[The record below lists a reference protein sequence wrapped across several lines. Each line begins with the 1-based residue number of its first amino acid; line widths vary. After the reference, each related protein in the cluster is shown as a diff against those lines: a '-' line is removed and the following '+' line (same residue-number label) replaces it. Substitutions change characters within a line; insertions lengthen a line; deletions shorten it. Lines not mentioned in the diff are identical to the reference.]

1 MPRSQVCVDANIIVA
16 LVTTEAQSKKV
27 LALWTEWM
35 SKDYRIVAPVLLRYE
50 VTSAIRR
57 KVYRGILKPE
67 DARRILG
74 EFLSLDVE
82 LVDSPNLTWR
92 AFDLAA
98 RFNRPTTYDT
108 HYLALAEMMGCEF
121 WTADERLYNA
131 VKDGFP
137 LIRWL
142 GDYEGES

>member
-27 LALWTEWM
+27 LALWAEWM

-82 LVDSPNLTWR
+82 LIDSPNLTWR
-92 AFDLAA
+92 AFDLASL
-98 RFNRPTTYDT
+98 FNRPTTYDT
-108 HYLALAEMMGCEF
+108 HYLALAEMMDCEF

-142 GDYEGES
+142 GDYKGES